1 MFLKIFQNECLYFL
15 KPNSFKGINKRNLRN
30 RPDFTK
36 NRYKVT
42 RGNYNYLREDHIN
55 YFQTLLGYKRVIMDL
70 SDLEKYNVD
79 WYTQVRG
86 CSSIVLKPKT
96 TQEVSQILSFC
107 NNQKLALCTQG
118 GNTGVVGGCVP
129 VFDEIIISTELMN
142 DIISLDE
149 NSGVLVCQSGC
160 ILQNLDNFVAEK
172 GLIIP
177 LDLGAKGTCH
187 IGGNVSTNA
196 GGMRLVKYGNMHA
209 NVLGLEVVKSNGEI
223 IDCLSTL
230 KKDNTGYHLK
240 HLFIGSEGTLG
251 LVTKV
256 ALQCPPRPKYR
267 NVAFLGLQNFSKVLK
282 TYKLLKESLGEIL
295 SAIEVM
301 DSTTMQFISEKNQQT
316 SPIGEYP
323 FYLMVETSGSNEEHD
338 QHKLNRF
345 FEKILTKGL
354 VLNGVVASDAKQAG
368 DIWSIRDNVST
379 GYKHCGAV
387 FYYDISL
394 PLQHYYTIVDIMK
407 TRMGSKCEKVFG
419 YGHLGDGN
427 IHISIVMD
435 EYSDELKNL
444 AEPYIFE
451 QVLALNGSISAEHG
465 LGFMKA
471 KYLNMVKSGNNVNL
485 MKDLKTILDP
495 HMILNPYKVIPEIK

>member
-1 MFLKIFQNECLYFL
+1 MFLKIFQNECLHFF
-15 KPNSFKGINKRNLRN
+15 KPNNFKGIGKRNLRN

-42 RGNYNYLREDHIN
+42 RGNYNYLREGHIN
-55 YFQTLLGYKRVIMDL
+55 YFQALLGHKRVIMDL

-96 TQEVSQILSFC
+96 TEEVSQILSFC
-107 NNQKLALCTQG
+107 NKQKLALCTQG

-196 GGMRLVKYGNMHA
+196 GGMRLLKYGNMHG
-209 NVLGLEVVKSNGEI
+209 NVLGLEVVTANGEI

-267 NVAFLGLQNFSKVLK
+267 NVAFLGVQNFDKVLK
-282 TYKLLKESLGEIL
+282 TFKFLKAELGEII
-295 SAIEVM
+295 SAVEVIDTPTM
-301 DSTTMQFISEKNQQT
+301 DFINQIVGQT
-316 SPIGEYP
+316 SPIGDYP
-323 FYLMVETSGSNEEHD
+323 FYLLVETSGSNEQHD
-338 QHKLNRF
+338 EEKLNHF
-345 FEKILTKGL
+345 FEAALKKFL
-354 VLNGVVASDAKQAG
+354 VLNGTVASEPAKIQAL
-368 DIWSIRDNVST
+368 WSIRENIPNGFKICSS
-379 GYKHCGAV
+379 KMM
-387 FYYDISL
+387 YYDVSM
-394 PLQHYYTIVDIMK
+394 PLSNYYSIVNDVDEFTK
-407 TRMGSKCEKVFG
+407 GLSERVFG
-419 YGHLGDGN
+419 FGHLGDGN
-427 IHISIVMD
+427 IHLQIQLKDDLTD
-435 EYSDELKNL
+435 EIKKHIDPFVFDKILSYG
-444 AEPYIFE
+444 
-451 QVLALNGSISAEHG
+451 GSISAEHG
-465 LGFMKA
+465 IGIIKQ
-471 KYLNMVKSGNNVNL
+471 KYMNRLKTVNTLNL
-485 MKDLKTILDP
+485 MKDLKSLLDP
-495 HMILNPYKVIPEIK
+495 NKILNPYKVIV